1 MKTTSKAYIAFSIAI
16 AVLLLEVAW
25 QPPVDS
31 PYGLSLTL
39 LLLAAF
45 YFTFRYFNQIKRE
58 KK

>member
-1 MKTTSKAYIAFSIAI
+1 MKTTSKANIAFSIAT
-16 AVLLLEVAW
+16 AVMFLEMAW

-31 PYGLSLTL
+31 PQGLSLTV